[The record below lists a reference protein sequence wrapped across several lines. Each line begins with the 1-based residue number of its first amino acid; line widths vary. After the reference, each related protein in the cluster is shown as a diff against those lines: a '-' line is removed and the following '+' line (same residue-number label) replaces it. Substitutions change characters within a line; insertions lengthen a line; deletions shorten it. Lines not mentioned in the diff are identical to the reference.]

1 MKMNQTKGSFI
12 KASILQGL
20 FLVVLLLGNN
30 SLLLA
35 QFTAIQTDLR
45 GLRSGGVLWSD
56 FDSDGNL
63 DVFTFGDDTLAN
75 IYSSFYTNDSLSFTE
90 FDVGVFPELFDGSI
104 DWADFNNDGH
114 MDLALIGY
122 SSTDE
127 SIITK
132 ILTYDSAF
140 KELNYEF
147 EGLSRGSID
156 WGDYNGDGYKDL
168 LMVGQNDESNSITRI
183 FTYDPENDEFIKLET
198 LKVSGA
204 SFGDAAWVDFNND
217 GLLDFIISGYTGIT
231 YPESGPP
238 LMQLYK
244 NNGDDFELVFESTFK
259 GLAESSIDWGDADLD
274 GDLDLLVTGF
284 TAEYE
289 PFSGVYINNID
300 GFVLSEI
307 ELPAVLEGFGQWGD
321 MDNDGDLDI
330 LIAGNGVVEGR
341 QLKVFENEEMQFTEY
356 FSGEGLSQCSGGW
369 GDFNNDGRLDLFVN
383 GQKEDL
389 GLLATV
395 YVNTAEVDNAGRVL
409 NETTGPETPTN
420 MVGSVVDNSVK
431 LVWEEKNET
440 THSITYNVKIENQ
453 DGLIISPLSLES
465 GERMIADFGNSGS
478 QNFFIA
484 NQLQKGSYQWSVQA
498 IDAAYNASGFSNPVS
513 FTIEKEL
520 VTGFDSI
527 VDNTPI
533 LFPNPSS
540 EKIRLSLER
549 PVDFQIFNLSGLRI
563 MSGNT
568 LNSEIDITN
577 LGRGEYVLQLIS
589 PNDRKS
595 IRFIKK

>member
-1 MKMNQTKGSFI
+1 M
-12 KASILQGL
+12 L
-20 FLVVLLLGNN
+20 F
-30 SLLLA
+30 A

-56 FDSDGNL
+56 FDVDGNL

-90 FDVGVFPELFDGSI
+90 FDVGIFPDLFDGSI

-132 ILTYDSAF
+132 ILTYDSGF
-140 KELNYEF
+140 KELNYKF

-168 LMVGQNDESNSITRI
+168 LMVGQNNESNSITKI

-198 LKVSGA
+198 LEVTGA

-238 LMQLYK
+238 LMHLYE
-244 NNGDDFELVFESTFK
+244 NNGDDFELVFQNAFK

-274 GDLDLLVTGF
+274 GDLDLLVTGM
-284 TAEYE
+284 TEEYE

-300 GFVLSEI
+300 GFELSEI
-307 ELPAVLEGFGQWGD
+307 ELPAILEGFGQWGD

-341 QLKVFENEEMQFTEY
+341 QLKVFENEEMEFTEF

-369 GDFNNDGRLDLFVN
+369 GDFDNDGRLDLFVN

-389 GLLATV
+389 ALLATV
-395 YVNTAEVDNAGRVL
+395 YVNTAELDNVRRVL
-409 NETTGPETPTN
+409 NESTGPETPMN
-420 MVGSVVDNSVK
+420 MAVESVVDNSVK
-431 LVWEEKNET
+431 LVWEEKDET
-440 THSITYNVKIENQ
+440 THSITYNVKIESQ

-465 GERMIADFGNSGS
+465 GVRMIADFGNSGT
-478 QNFFIA
+478 QTFFIA
-484 NQLQKGSYQWSVQA
+484 NQLQKGSYKWSVQA

-520 VTGFDSI
+520 VVDDNSIVTGFDSS
-527 VDNTPI
+527 VDNTPL

-540 EKIRLSLER
+540 EKIRLSLEG
-549 PVDFQIFNLSGLRI
+549 PVDYKIFNLSGLKI
-563 MSGNT
+563 SSGST
-568 LNSEIDITN
+568 LNSEIDITM

-595 IRFIKK
+595 IPFIKK